1 MFKAGSVCSVPLVAK
16 RKKGRPKKILT
27 CLTKSAPRDKQGP
40 EDDIHI
46 LMSPSLPP
54 IGTSNTSSISPLPPM
69 CPSGP
74 VLEVR
79 IRKRKRKLMSEIGVQ
94 KPPKKK
100 PRIPSASPAQSRTRP
115 APSTTAK
122 EMEKYEWIV

>member
-16 RKKGRPKKILT
+16 RKKGTPKKILN

-54 IGTSNTSSISPLPPM
+54 IGTSNTSSISS

-74 VLEVR
+74 VLEVT
-79 IRKRKRKLMSEIGVQ
+79 IRKRKLMSEIGVQ

-115 APSTTAK
+115 APPTTAK
-122 EMEKYEWIV
+122 EMEKDEWIV